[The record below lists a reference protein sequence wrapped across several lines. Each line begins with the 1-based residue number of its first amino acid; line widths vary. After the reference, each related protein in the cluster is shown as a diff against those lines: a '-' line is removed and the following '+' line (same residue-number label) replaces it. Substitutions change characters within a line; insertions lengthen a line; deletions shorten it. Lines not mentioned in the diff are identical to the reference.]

1 MLQAIQAIID
11 ALSENVAITDEGG
24 EIIAVNRGWRQ
35 FADRNDLSSPEY
47 ALRENYLR
55 VLDTSEV
62 SVSVRRGFEQV
73 ASGRRAVFELEYP
86 CHSPREKRWFLLTI
100 TRFPH
105 DDTFLLLVSHKDITF
120 IKSHEHAV
128 LNVLFQTIDAIG
140 STIEKKDPYTSGHQ
154 RRVALLAA
162 QIARE
167 IGLPQREVNGVWF
180 GALIHDVGKIYVPA
194 EVLNRP
200 GRLTRVEFE
209 FIKEHT
215 EVGYDIVR
223 HIDFPWPVADIVRQH
238 HERLDGS
245 GYPLALRGDD
255 ISFAARV
262 VAVADVF
269 EAMSNHRPYRP
280 ALGKDRAMAE
290 LQRGRDLVY
299 DAAAVD
305 GCLTVVGAIEFDF
318 EKLAP
323 PFDLL

>member
-1 MLQAIQAIID
+1 MLAAIQAIID
-11 ALSENVAITDEGG
+11 ALSENVAITDERG
-24 EIIAVNRGWRQ
+24 EIVAVNRGWRQ
-35 FADRNDLSSPEY
+35 FADRNDLASPSY
-47 ALRENYLR
+47 ALRDNYLR
-55 VLDTSEV
+55 VLDGSEV
-62 SVSVRRGFEQV
+62 SVAVRRGFDQV
-73 ASGRRAVFELEYP
+73 ATGRRAVFELEYP
-86 CHSPREKRWFLLTI
+86 CHSPREKRWFLLNI

-105 DDTFLLLVSHKDITF
+105 DGAHFLLVSHKDVTF
-120 IKSHEHAV
+120 IKSQEHVV
-128 LNVLFQTIDAIG
+128 LNVLFRTIDAIG

-167 IGLPQREVNGVWF
+167 IGLPEREVNGIWF

-200 GRLTRVEFE
+200 GRLSRVEFE

-223 HIDFPWPVADIVRQH
+223 HIEFPWPVAEIVRQH

-245 GYPLALRGDD
+245 GYPLGLRGDD
-255 ISFAARV
+255 ISLAARV

-280 ALGKDRAMAE
+280 ALGGERASAE
-290 LQRGRDLVY
+290 LRRGRDVIY

-305 GCLTVVGAIEFDF
+305 GCLTVVSAPEFAF
-318 EKLAP
+318 EKLKP
-323 PFDLL
+323 PFDLA